1 MANSLYEAFN
11 FFKKNEALFIFVI
24 FQLKMRLIIKFIKII
39 EFNQNLEEKK
49 YFDFVQFID
58 SHNYFQYFSGNE
70 YFLLL
75 IDFINFASFTP
86 QNWDA
91 LLLNC

>member
-1 MANSLYEAFN
+1 MANFLYEAFN
-11 FFKKNEALFIFVI
+11 FFKKSEALFIFVI
-24 FQLKMRLIIKFIKII
+24 FQLKMRLIKFIMII
-39 EFNQNLEEKK
+39 EFYQNLEEKK
-49 YFDFVQFID
+49 YFGFVHFID
-58 SHNYFQYFSGNE
+58 NHNYFQYFGGNE